1 MSCRSLH
8 VDDALL
14 HGGPPSLMPLSGV
27 KATTPQLRCCVQ
39 PFDLGVIPKVLN
51 SPEDAHVSNMINFES
66 MSVFA
71 GLLCG

>member
-1 MSCRSLH
+1 
-8 VDDALL
+8 
-14 HGGPPSLMPLSGV
+14 MPLSGV